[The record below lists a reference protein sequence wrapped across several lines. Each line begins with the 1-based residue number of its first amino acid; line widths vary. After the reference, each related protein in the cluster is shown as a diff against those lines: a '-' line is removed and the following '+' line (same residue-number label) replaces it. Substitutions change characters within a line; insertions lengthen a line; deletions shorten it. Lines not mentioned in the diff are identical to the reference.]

1 MSSIFRPLIID
12 GCAGQ
17 HQTLQGCCGAPV
29 GQAASS
35 GSQVNFSR
43 LHVLQ
48 QTLPLFLPRCRRSLQ
63 ICRQI
68 CAATARQPQQCSSG
82 RPWRAWR
89 ASSWPQRTAPAHR
102 SLEVLRLEDPA
113 TMFGCWNPGCA
124 AAFAIA
130 GDGRLLKFIHLLAL
144 VHVHKP
150 ADMQHAGMLI
160 CMMSADR
167 GKC

>member
-1 MSSIFRPLIID
+1 M
-12 GCAGQ
+12 Q
-17 HQTLQGCCGAPV
+17 E
-29 GQAASS
+29 
-35 GSQVNFSR
+35 
-43 LHVLQ
+43 VLAD
-48 QTLPLFLPRCRRSLQ
+48 LPANMRCYSTP
-63 ICRQI
+63 
-68 CAATARQPQQCSSG
+68 AATVQLRAALARLEGEQL
-82 RPWRAWR
+82 
-89 ASSWPQRTAPAHR
+89 APADCAAHR

-130 GDGRLLKFIHLLAL
+130 GDGRLLKFIHLLAH